1 MSLVRKNLIRTIG
14 RSKWIDFSTY
24 SVGAIIPP
32 QSVSSF
38 LYIYIYIYI
47 FICIYIYIYIY
58 MYIYIIPYIYM
69 ALTTDGLF
77 EVAIES
83 SPE

>member
-38 LYIYIYIYI
+38 LYIYIYIHIYM
-47 FICIYIYIYIY
+47 YIYIYIY
-58 MYIYIIPYIYM
+58 MYMYIIPYIYM

>member
-38 LYIYIYIYI
+38 LYIYTYL
-47 FICIYIYIYIY
+47 Y

>member
-38 LYIYIYIYI
+38 LYIYIYTYL
-47 FICIYIYIYIY
+47 YVYIYIY
-58 MYIYIIPYIYM
+58 MYIYIIPDIYM

>member
-38 LYIYIYIYI
+38 LYIYIYTYL
-47 FICIYIYIYIY
+47 YVYIYIY